1 MMMDSN
7 DTQATRPAT
16 AVVVTEREE
25 VHAAVAEALSPAGYV
40 VLPARAAREALE
52 WARDIDPD
60 VVLVDHG
67 AGRGIGLVRD
77 LHEHPDLNP
86 LTPIVLLCDDEV
98 DRDTRV
104 AAMSAG
110 AWDAVT
116 VPFDVEP
123 TLLRLARMIASKREA
138 DDVLQE
144 AWVEEA
150 TGLYSWQ
157 GLVDSAEAL
166 VTHSARYNRPIAC
179 IACGPDADAW
189 DAATI
194 GGLAD
199 AVRRTTRGSDI
210 LGVASQ
216 WAELLVLAPDTGE
229 EGARL
234 LALRLMAAM
243 TEQGAA
249 GTVRT
254 GFFGLEDAA
263 ALEGEPADLLLRA
276 ARALRTAQA
285 QAATEPVRWTAEP
298 AGDGGSA
305 VIPR

>member
-60 VVLVDHG
+60 VVLVDRG
-67 AGRGIGLVRD
+67 AGPGIGLVRD

-86 LTPIVLLCDDEV
+86 LAPILLLCDDEV

-285 QAATEPVRWTAEP
+285 QAAPEPVRWTAEP

-305 VIPR
+305 VTPR